1 MWHEEWFHSTDM
13 VQPILISPQIMLTYN
28 KDPEWEIECNLSNK
42 HHHITRTPHDV
53 IILRPCGAPIRGVNG
68 EKKIAGA
75 K

>member
-1 MWHEEWFHSTDM
+1 
-13 VQPILISPQIMLTYN
+13 MLTYN

-53 IILRPCGAPIRGVNG
+53 IILRPCGAPPIRGVNG